1 MRYAIYARVST
12 DHDSQKESV
21 GHQIAFFNRY
31 VEERS
36 GTIYDVYKDEGVS
49 GTSIKGRSDLQRLL
63 RDARAKNFEYVLFKS
78 ISRFARDIQDGINIK
93 RELDSLGIGMIFI
106 EQNIDT
112 RTADGELMFSIHLS
126 VAQQE
131 SEATSKRVKFG
142 RREKAAKGKFNG
154 SLPPFGYIKNGNILE
169 LDPKYSLIVKEL
181 FRLYLYENMGLY
193 KLSRYLNNAGIPT
206 PRAVVGAKNAGVL
219 WQQSTIKLILTNPL
233 YTGNMVQNRTETIS
247 LRTNQR
253 KEIPAEQQTVVPNT
267 HPSLISMEEFHEA
280 QMKLKLKGERRS
292 NGQESLFA
300 HIAVCADCGMGM
312 HFKKDRGG
320 YTCGKY
326 GKYGK
331 KYCSSH
337 YVKADDLLSKVKQHL
352 KLLTSGNQINT
363 HKLVEIFK
371 KESGY
376 TSDNHDKELRK
387 VESKLS
393 LLAKKQ
399 SRLLDLL
406 NEGELL
412 QEEWRTQNTLVR
424 NENALLSERKAEL
437 MTQVKNEKDLDTN
450 IQVFEK
456 QVKKLLHIDFED
468 ERILKQIVMKLI
480 QKIEVFSDGNIKI
493 HYNIAHPKLIH
504 GA

>member
-1 MRYAIYARVST
+1 M
-12 DHDSQKESV
+12 
-21 GHQIAFFNRY
+21 
-31 VEERS
+31 
-36 GTIYDVYKDEGVS
+36 
-49 GTSIKGRSDLQRLL
+49 
-63 RDARAKNFEYVLFKS
+63 
-78 ISRFARDIQDGINIK
+78 
-93 RELDSLGIGMIFI
+93 
-106 EQNIDT
+106 
-112 RTADGELMFSIHLS
+112 
-126 VAQQE
+126 
-131 SEATSKRVKFG
+131 
-142 RREKAAKGKFNG
+142 
-154 SLPPFGYIKNGNILE
+154 
-169 LDPKYSLIVKEL
+169 
-181 FRLYLYENMGLY
+181 
-193 KLSRYLNNAGIPT
+193 
-206 PRAVVGAKNAGVL
+206 GAKNAGVL